1 MESPPRVFII
11 SLEVRSL
18 TKDYRSFRKFNQVF
32 MGVNP
37 NYFRKHLT
45 ALSMFALN
53 PPNKSLPQEVR
64 ESTLEEAT
72 Q

>member
-1 MESPPRVFII
+1 
-11 SLEVRSL
+11 
-18 TKDYRSFRKFNQVF
+18 

-37 NYFRKHLT
+37 DYFRKHLT
-45 ALSMFALN
+45 EPSMFAIN